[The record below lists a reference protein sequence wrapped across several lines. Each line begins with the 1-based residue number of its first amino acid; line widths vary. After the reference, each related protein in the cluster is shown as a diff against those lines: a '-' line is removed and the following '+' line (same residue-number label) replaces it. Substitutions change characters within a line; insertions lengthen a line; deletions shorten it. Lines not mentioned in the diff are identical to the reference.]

1 MSGMSMRN
9 TAILGIALLAAAL
22 AGCGKKEQAPETNMA
37 PANQAPATAPAAPQ
51 ESTPAPMEQHPS
63 TDGSTTA
70 PAPTEG
76 TTPPAA
82 DGNKAPEL
90 AKARRPDRRYAGSVV
105 LDGRASRG
113 YRDS

>member
-1 MSGMSMRN
+1 MSMRN

-82 DGNKAPEL
+82 DGNKAPE
-90 AKARRPDRRYAGSVV
+90 
-105 LDGRASRG
+105 
-113 YRDS
+113 

>member
-51 ESTPAPMEQHPS
+51 ESTPAPMEQPPS

-76 TTPPAA
+76 TPPPAA
-82 DGNKAPEL
+82 AGNKVPVFAF
-90 AKARRPDRRYAGSVV
+90 ACCSVWCFVGSVV
-105 LDGRASRG
+105 FVGRV
-113 YRDS
+113 